1 MGPPAGL
8 FPLQGPWRAA
18 RSLSSAQL
26 GQPSGVPPAWVI
38 SSVVLMKGQ
47 AKGLG
52 FSIVGGQDSAY
63 GPMGIYVRTIFP
75 GGAAAATGRLQEGTA
90 ITGLYKG
97 SGVGGARGGE
107 HVHPDPRN
115 LQVDFQVWE
124 PLTHMYLPLGRCRW
138 LKRGGVPL
146 LPLGALPPHLCC
158 PGPLSGGVWRGVSVP
173 DSPGL
178 CRAPRTGGRRQPGAG
193 WGWTLGH
200 MGMGWEGGQ
209 GLHHPR
215 ALLEAQAGVSFP
227 LASGD
232 EILELNGEPMAGLT
246 HQEALHRFKQAKKG
260 LLTLTVRTRLTAP
273 PALSSALS
281 PPLCRSLSSGTCAS
295 VDSTWALGSSVR
307 PSYRVLVEVSLHKEA
322 GVGLGVGLC
331 SVPSLQ
337 SVSGIFVLALSPGSV
352 AHLDGRLRCGDE
364 LVEVSECPV
373 RCMTLSDVY
382 ALLSHC
388 EPGPVPMVVSRHPD
402 AQVSEQQLKVAV
414 AQSAETVRFAREKP
428 ACGLDAGAKRLES
441 SWHGRP
447 ALERGESGPPARR
460 RPQTMARSSS
470 YAAASPGGSPCSAHK
485 PSALDPE
492 VGTSS
497 PPRENWALPTDQT
510 NHPPLRLRKSCEIL
524 VRKPTSCKPV
534 PPPRK
539 YFRGTSPPLPGT
551 PKAEHNNYQE
561 ASGPQPPPPAQEGV
575 AGTVVSTLALSCCA
589 GSAAGGPV
597 PVGTSGCAG
606 APVSHTKPSLL
617 RRQAHVDCG
626 GPTPS
631 DDPWVRISG
640 CIKTLFSP
648 AMSECPGRGEDGVQ
662 GALPKPPAATSP
674 ADSSTGKKG
683 PPVAPKPAWF
693 RQSLKGLKGRAL
705 DHQPLPDGG
714 SLEPPAHLERQG
726 IPAQTS
732 TSIRQRISSFETFGS
747 WKLPKREAQKF
758 ELQTPSPA
766 GAQGPTKLQQLPP
779 RPPEVSD
786 ASTPGMSAPPSPG
799 HPCSQPAPLPKP
811 DTPRGC
817 LSPLAGDSLGPGTKR
832 PTQRAHSFPLA
843 SPVPREEAPSRLYGL
858 SSQVSSAVLRSLLSR
873 RLPATPSSPPSGDP
887 AELPATGD
895 TGFSLN
901 LSELRDFQEGL
912 ARTPEAEEHAPGS
925 PKPGQSV
932 LTLLSTEE
940 LQTLLEEVKG
950 LDKATLKQLEC
961 VRVTVLHKAAGAG
974 LGFSLAGGAELENKL
989 VTVHRVFPDGLAAQE
1004 GTIEKGSE
1012 VLSINGKSL
1021 KGATHQEALAVLRQA
1036 RGPQQ
1041 AVVVTRKLEPQPP
1054 MAPAL
1059 PMEPGKCQY
1068 CQGSGVCLWCCDPSP
1083 GLCLSSGE
1091 CGVNCHAGQG
1101 GRQCGFQPGRRSGVP
1116 TWGPAYNSQQDL
1128 PRWVLWLPP
1137 SLLDLGGED
1146 PSPTFPESPV
1156 FCPAC
1161 TGSKPAQHGTWVT
1174 CQRGGRQERVP

>member
-1 MGPPAGL
+1 MEPHGRPRRSRPAATLRSISRSLILCSARASEDGHSPEEKGPGSEQLADTAEAAEPPAGGSDWGRNCRWL
-8 FPLQGPWRAA
+8 FSKEPSSTFSREKPGQPELQTAACFLPAQISPPRARSSSTSVSACRSGDVEHFLRSSPSAASPSQQPPSLSSGRKSLSQQLDGSAVQAGGPWRAA

-75 GGAAAATGRLQEGTA
+75 GGAAAATGRLQE
-90 ITGLYKG
+90 
-97 SGVGGARGGE
+97 
-107 HVHPDPRN
+107 
-115 LQVDFQVWE
+115 
-124 PLTHMYLPLGRCRW
+124 
-138 LKRGGVPL
+138 
-146 LPLGALPPHLCC
+146 
-158 PGPLSGGVWRGVSVP
+158 
-173 DSPGL
+173 
-178 CRAPRTGGRRQPGAG
+178 
-193 WGWTLGH
+193 
-200 MGMGWEGGQ
+200 
-209 GLHHPR
+209 
-215 ALLEAQAGVSFP
+215 
-227 LASGD
+227 GD

-428 ACGLDAGAKRLES
+428 ACGLDGAKRLES

-551 PKAEHNNYQE
+551 PKAEHNNYQ
-561 ASGPQPPPPAQEGV
+561 
-575 AGTVVSTLALSCCA
+575 
-589 GSAAGGPV
+589 
-597 PVGTSGCAG
+597 
-606 APVSHTKPSLL
+606 PSLL

-693 RQSLKGLKGRAL
+693 LQSLKGLKGRAL

-747 WKLPKREAQKF
+747 WKLPKREAQKL

-1059 PMEPGKCQY
+1059 AAGSVCGAATPHQACVSAAESAVLTVTLAKAAGSVGFSLDGG
-1068 CQGSGVCLWCCDPSP
+1068 QGSLHGDRPITVNRIFQGAAVGSA
-1083 GLCLSSGE
+1083 GE
-1091 CGVNCHAGQG
+1091 SL
-1101 GRQCGFQPGRRSGVP
+1101 QPGDEILALGSTTMQGLTRFEAWKVIKALPDGPVTIVIRRRGCGAQGAP
-1116 TWGPAYNSQQDL
+1116 TAG
-1128 PRWVLWLPP
+1128 
-1137 SLLDLGGED
+1137 D
-1146 PSPTFPESPV
+1146 P
-1156 FCPAC
+1156 
-1161 TGSKPAQHGTWVT
+1161 H
-1174 CQRGGRQERVP
+1174 